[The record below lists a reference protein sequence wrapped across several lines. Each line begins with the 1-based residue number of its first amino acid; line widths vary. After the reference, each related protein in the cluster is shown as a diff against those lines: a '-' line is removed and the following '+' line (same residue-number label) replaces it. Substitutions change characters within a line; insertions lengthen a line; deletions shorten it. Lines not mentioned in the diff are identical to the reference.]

1 MDLYLKATT
10 QEDMEAALIAAELAY
25 EDEEYGLLPANGISL
40 DVIGPIVRVTGYDE
54 DGEPITVEYPQWHV
68 NVRCG
73 GLTEEQEAALE
84 AFVIVPPEQP
94 YRVWA

>member
-1 MDLYLKATT
+1 MIDLYLKAPT

-25 EDEEYGLLPANGISL
+25 EDEKYGLQPASGVSL
-40 DVIGPIVRVTGYDE
+40 DVIGPITKWDNSVGPPVE
-54 DGEPITVEYPQWHV
+54 TVYPEWHV

-73 GLTEEQEAALE
+73 GLTEDQETVLE
-84 AFVIVPPEQP
+84 AFVIVPPEHP